1 MNTILF
7 GAACLAALAGGV
19 ALWFQGVVSEHEQ
32 SRHLR
37 PLYDEAERKRRAE
50 QTARSTHEPT

>member
-19 ALWFQGVVSEHEQ
+19 VLWFEGVVSEHEQ

-37 PLYDEAERKRRAE
+37 PLYDEAERKKKVG
-50 QTARSTHEPT
+50 QP